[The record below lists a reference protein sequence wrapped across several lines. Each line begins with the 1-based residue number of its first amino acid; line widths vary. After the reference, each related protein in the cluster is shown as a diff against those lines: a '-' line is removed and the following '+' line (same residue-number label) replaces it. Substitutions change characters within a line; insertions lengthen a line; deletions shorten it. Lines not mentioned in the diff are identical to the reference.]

1 MNLLNQGILAI
12 KLGWG
17 STFACL
23 PIKFKIMQNRLLG
36 STWMQLSANW
46 SYHKI
51 PKISP
56 GAYIFQRPF
65 LRGLYVWR
73 GLSRREICISKLI
86 GLDLWLEGNLPL
98 FHVFIWGQFPSTS
111 PQWGLYLEEQFNEG
125 FFALPIWGAYIC
137 RDLYMEGLIFGILR
151 YSISTCHHHH
161 HHHYQG
167 SLSWAEPMAYPVCLI
182 FHRAENSLVHE
193 VSIPLIRVTCYHA

>member
-1 MNLLNQGILAI
+1 MNLLNKGILAS

-73 GLSRREICISKLI
+73 GLSWREICISKSI
-86 GLDLWLEGNLPL
+86 GLDLWLEGNLPFL
-98 FHVFIWGQFPSTS
+98 LCFYLRAISKYKPPRGVYIWSRN
-111 PQWGLYLEEQFNEG
+111 LMEG
-125 FFALPIWGAYIC
+125 FLHYEFGGGGAYIC
-137 RDLYMEGLIFGILR
+137 RSLYMEGLIFGILR
-151 YSISTCHHHH
+151 YSISNMPSSSSS
-161 HHHYQG
+161 
-167 SLSWAEPMAYPVCLI
+167 SLSGQP
-182 FHRAENSLVHE
+182 
-193 VSIPLIRVTCYHA
+193 